1 MAIDNGLQVTCS
13 DLQAV
18 GGIRQIIV
26 ADIDEINT
34 VTTAANHSYSA
45 LTSTSGACARF
56 EFKNEAASLA
66 INATKENG
74 STSFECVLSWY
85 IPSLQGSAFEQLKD
99 LQDACIVAVV
109 ELNSGTKLA
118 IGISETYASQG
129 VNATPWDR
137 NQTYANLSG
146 FEGNTGSAY
155 SDENGITVTLTARQF
170 ELPRE
175 YTGAIT
181 VAAGDTTATL
191 A

>member
-1 MAIDNGLQVTCS
+1 MAIDNGLQVICG

-34 VTTAANHSYSA
+34 VTTASDHSYSA
-45 LTSTSGACARF
+45 LTTTSGACARF
-56 EFKNEAASLA
+56 EFKNESASLA

-74 STSFECVLSWY
+74 STAFECVLSWY
-85 IPSLQGSAFEQLKD
+85 IPNLQGSAFEQLKD
-99 LQDACIVAVV
+99 LQDACMVAVV
-109 ELNSGTKLA
+109 ELNSGKKLA

-146 FEGNTGSAY
+146 FEGSTGAAY